1 MTSRAHT
8 CLAPAIFSVLFQ
20 TSLSLTFSIPTHE
33 ISSFTSNTLVLPETT
48 AFSFVVPFC
57 CLVCSLP
64 KQGSH
69 IHHSGGFWLNIISS
83 EKSSLTILS
92 KIALLALHHSPSV
105 YYILF
110 FSSEHFL
117 KLHYLIVF

>member
-8 CLAPAIFSVLFQ
+8 RLAPAIFSVLFQ
-20 TSLSLTFSIPTHE
+20 TSLSLTFSIPAHE

-57 CLVCSLP
+57 CLVCTLP
-64 KQGSH
+64 RQGSH

-92 KIALLALHHSPSV
+92 KTALLALHHSPSV
-105 YYILF
+105 YSF
-110 FSSEHFL
+110 CSSLQNTF
-117 KLHYLIVF
+117 